1 MFDCQKKFKNKFN
14 LLGLS
19 LLLFCS
25 SGFAQ
30 IIKSISANTTR
41 VAPGMPVTFT
51 VELAP
56 RNNSAVVM
64 CGVKFDFGNGENM
77 DMRLDQ
83 SDSQTLKFN
92 TQRAFPSP
100 GNFTVTVSGNSL
112 RRGLASVF
120 ACEGEPQRIMVQVV
134 DVEKIRLQQELNR
147 VRADEQERA
156 RRAEIETRDKAALDQ
171 ERARRAEIETR
182 EKASLDKNRELE
194 QKVRE
199 LEELARKNSQAASK
213 PPEKAVT
220 PLREPP
226 VAKERKQ
233 PTAPPSVDDSGSKK
247 SKADSIL

>member
-1 MFDCQKKFKNKFN
+1 VRVIMFDYQKKFKNKFN

-41 VAPGMPVTFT
+41 VAPGMPITFT

-56 RNNSAVVM
+56 RSNSALVM

-83 SDSQTLKFN
+83 SDSQSLKFN
-92 TQRAFPSP
+92 TQRAFSSP

-156 RRAEIETRDKAALDQ
+156 RRAEIEA
-171 ERARRAEIETR
+171 R
-182 EKASLDKNRELE
+182 EKAALDKNRELE

-213 PPEKAVT
+213 PAEHAPT

-226 VAKERKQ
+226 VVKERKQ
-233 PTAPPSVDDSGSKK
+233 PTPPPSGDDSGSKK